1 MVVLRSLRQS
11 STYLY
16 LKAYWLCALVSLFKA
31 TPVSSGIEHA
41 RNQLHLDKIQEF
53 ASCNAQI
60 AFVREALAA
69 KKRRLE
75 RTMKSTPTPEPGKR
89 RSVTLNSSSPVRTT
103 VERWY
108 HRTADLTQVKHLL
121 RRDDSDYKV
130 YPELKWDASVRCSPD
145 LHQEEKAFIDLRKR
159 RISSQ
164 GEDSLHKFL
173 GLPPDELVDPRDV
186 PLVSLGGSGGGYRAM
201 YGFGAFILA
210 SKKLYLWDCI
220 TWVAGVSGS
229 CWTLGAYYT
238 IAGHDIGKLMR
249 HYVTVAHELAH
260 PMSLYALNVVA
271 RSSKG
276 IYFLIGP
283 LLRKVECSIIG
294 LGIMDLYAT
303 LITTY
308 QFLSRQPGMR
318 LSRATFQF
326 SKVWGRSCAKT
337 AAEPMPILTAVRR
350 APKDAEGVK
359 PHRDS
364 SISKGQP
371 PDRSL
376 LQHDA
381 DCLNARLVREQERPR
396 DELGNII
403 RHDGLFQ
410 WFEISPLEIGCV
422 DIQKYIP
429 TWSWGRTFVSGH
441 SSDRRPEQSFA
452 LLLGQCTSAP
462 AGPLTGYISALLAS
476 LPKGTMMSRALFA
489 INRFIRQKK
498 WERLWVNPIRAGHD
512 PNPFY
517 GLNFPLNHNRDA
529 LEVEGAWDSVEGE
542 STASGKST
550 TPQGELTKTQQWE
563 AQGRV
568 RLMDSGMSNNL
579 PNHVLARAERSADVM
594 ISFDASSDVQTHS
607 ALQRI
612 HNFAEDSGIHLEDCT
627 DLFELPSSRSEE
639 GAFGLAAAH
648 IELHHLQQYA
658 QVFRGRRHDGQVLYI
673 VYCPLLPNP
682 VNPHYNPSKAAF
694 SSSYNLVWTPEQV
707 STLVL
712 TAESNLSD
720 YAITV
725 IQQVM
730 RKVYMDKKAQRL
742 EFSQASQ
749 HDIGY
754 ASYEGSGHE
763 RYSAA
768 G

>member
-16 LKAYWLCALVSLFKA
+16 LKAYCLCALVSLFKA
-31 TPVSSGIEHA
+31 TPVSSGISHA
-41 RNQLHLDKIQEF
+41 RNQLHLDKFQEF
-53 ASCNAQI
+53 ASRNARV
-60 AFVREALAA
+60 AFIKEALAA

-75 RTMKSTPTPEPGKR
+75 RTAKSASTIEPGGR
-89 RSVTLNSSSPVRTT
+89 RSLTLNCNTPVRTT
-103 VERWY
+103 IERWY
-108 HRTADLTQVKHLL
+108 HRTTDLAQVKHLL

-130 YPELKWDASVRCSPD
+130 YPELRWDASVRCSAD
-145 LHQEEKAFIDLRKR
+145 LHQEEKGFIDLRKR

-164 GEDSLHKFL
+164 GDDSLHKFL
-173 GLPPDELVDPRDV
+173 GLPPDEFVDPRDV
-186 PLVSLGGSGGGYRAM
+186 PLVALGGSGGGYRAM
-201 YGFGAFILA
+201 YGFGAFISA
-210 SKKLYLWDCI
+210 SKKLHLWDCI

-238 IAGHDIGKLMR
+238 IAGHDIAKLMR

-276 IYFLIGP
+276 VYFLIGP

-308 QFLSRQPGMR
+308 QFLSRQPGMG

-326 SKVWGRSCAKT
+326 SRVWDRSCAKT

-350 APKDAEGVK
+350 APKDADGVR

-376 LQHDA
+376 VQHDA
-381 DCLNARLVREQERPR
+381 DCLNARLVRERERPR
-396 DELGNII
+396 DERGNII
-403 RHDGLFQ
+403 RHDGLYQ
-410 WFEISPLEIGCV
+410 WFEISPLEIGCA

-429 TWSWGRTFVSGH
+429 TWSWGRTFVSGR

-517 GLNFPLNHNRDA
+517 GLSFSLNNNRDA
-529 LEVEGAWDSVEGE
+529 LERENGGDSMENGSIVSKKGTSAQDEPTE
-542 STASGKST
+542 
-550 TPQGELTKTQQWE
+550 TQKWE

-579 PNHVLARAERSADVM
+579 PNHVLAREERSADVI
-594 ISFDASSDVQTHS
+594 ISFDASSDVQMHS

-612 HNFAEDSGIHLEDCT
+612 HNFAEDSGIHLEDRT
-627 DLFELPSSRSEE
+627 DIFEPPRSRREE
-639 GAFGLAAAH
+639 GVLGPAAAH
-648 IELHHLQQYA
+648 IESHHIQQYA
-658 QVFRGRRHDGQVLYI
+658 QVFRGRRQNGQVLYI

-707 STLVL
+707 STLL
-712 TAESNLSD
+712 STAESNLSD
-720 YAITV
+720 YAMKV

-730 RKVYMDKKAQRL
+730 RKVYTDKKAQRL
-742 EFSQASQ
+742 SLTQSSQ
-749 HDIGY
+749 HAIGS
-754 ASYEGSGHE
+754 ASYHDPEYQ